1 MIVNNDDDED
11 DNDMEFNPDFRK
23 NDQKKARGKV
33 LSSIVEEVYETYGNN
48 SDGDDDD
55 VNADGQEGV
64 MNSMAN
70 GNKQHRRVSSARTL
84 PRMSKLLTSSSG
96 AESPLTLQAVQ
107 FIKEFEQSRIEIIPS
122 VIGTL
127 YTLQLLPKKKAGKPS
142 LKFVVLDP
150 INGDLIMFK
159 KA

>member
-96 AESPLTLQAVQ
+96 AESPLTL
-107 FIKEFEQSRIEIIPS
+107 
-122 VIGTL
+122 
-127 YTLQLLPKKKAGKPS
+127 
-142 LKFVVLDP
+142 
-150 INGDLIMFK
+150 
-159 KA
+159 